1 MFCHGNEPDKFCFYR
16 NLGLFLPICIL
27 IVSLLTSVIC
37 WISIFSLYK
46 VDGDV
51 KDFVNRLVKYFKP
64 QLEIK
69 KIPPRSSFADA
80 KRQCQDKFENIK
92 IIILIRL
99 ERLNKINDGNVSKEK
114 EFLERILTNFKD
126 PEETLSSISEN
137 KWDRYLEANLE
148 ALLKAY
154 DRLLNSIETQE
165 NTVANE
171 QVVDSRLIHSVM
183 QGIPNSPHPNNDD
196 EFNAWYR
203 RIQELAQRTF
213 SLDETS
219 FNKCLDKTEHLLKL
233 DYLSLLKREKLI
245 KILSKAFTAY
255 SIAVFV
261 GVFVTIGLVI
271 FVSNLFLTET
281 TGSCDSDMDCY
292 ANDLNRTIGPLDI
305 NSCYDYLRA
314 NFSIH
319 CYSCSFNYVLS
330 ISKSGSMI
338 AFGNAFLAFEVA
350 LLVGLIHI
358 GNKTSK
364 SLKMAAVLFF
374 FANIGLCIFYF
385 FSVLGIFIYELHY
398 KSSSTK
404 TIAYQLEIYL
414 GYFVNLTCTLFIPL
428 IFTSFIFV
436 LFLYQNHVGYLNNV
450 F

>member
-1 MFCHGNEPDKFCFYR
+1 MADA
-16 NLGLFLPICIL
+16 
-27 IVSLLTSVIC
+27 
-37 WISIFSLYK
+37 
-46 VDGDV
+46 DV

-69 KIPPRSSFADA
+69 KILPKGNLADA
-80 KRQCQDKFENIK
+80 KRKCQIKFDKLK
-92 IIILIRL
+92 IIIVLRLKRL
-99 ERLNKINDGNVSKEK
+99 ENIVSDEK
-114 EFLERILTNFKD
+114 RFLTEKLTTLENQ
-126 PEETLSSISEN
+126 EETLSNISEN
-137 KWDRYLEANLE
+137 KWDRLLEKKLE
-148 ALLKAY
+148 TSSNDL

-165 NTVANE
+165 NTGANE

-183 QGIPNSPHPNNDD
+183 QSIPNSPHPNNDD

-219 FNKCLDKTEHLLKL
+219 FDGILTSIENSLAYNPNQDPKVKCQNC
-233 DYLSLLKREKLI
+233 I
-245 KILSKAFTAY
+245 KKFGKVFTVY
-255 SIAVFV
+255 SITVFV
-261 GVFVTIGLVI
+261 GVFVTGLVI

-338 AFGNAFLAFEVA
+338 AFGNSFLAFEVA
-350 LLVGLIHI
+350 LLIGLIHI

-364 SLKMAAVLFF
+364 SLKMAVVLFF

-414 GYFVNLTCTLFIPL
+414 GYLVNLTLTLLFPL
-428 IFTSFIFV
+428 FFTSIIFV
-436 LFLYQNHVGYLNNV
+436 VFSCQNYHLIKDNS
-450 F
+450 